1 MGKYIDKPVKVIRRI
16 EMKIA
21 IYSNTLDN
29 GGISKFVYNLQ
40 NAFSK
45 CKISSHIVTFS
56 ADTIYGDNI
65 TLLHCN
71 NHIERIKELSKFIK
85 NQNIQA
91 IISNTWFEGFIAK
104 CAALRS
110 GRKVK
115 VISVVHIRPNLWG
128 FKENDLIRKNFAKIS
143 LSVCSKVVAVSNE
156 LKDAMISEKWVKENK
171 ITTIYNPVIFD
182 EVNNSKIKFK
192 DIKNK
197 DIINIAVIGWIQPRK
212 AQDII
217 SKAFSGIED
226 RKYILNFIGGI
237 EDKNY
242 YSNVMKII
250 EDNNL
255 QDKVKFWG
263 PRKDIFEILK
273 GMDILISASRG
284 EALPTVMIEA
294 LYSEVPMISS
304 DCDYGP
310 KEILDN
316 GEYGLIFKVDDY
328 KGLAKCFNTLV
339 NDNNLYND
347 FLNKSKERSKLF
359 TYDKCINSYLS
370 ILNE

>member
-1 MGKYIDKPVKVIRRI
+1 
-16 EMKIA
+16 MKIA

-242 YSNVMKII
+242 YTNVIKII

>member
-1 MGKYIDKPVKVIRRI
+1 
-16 EMKIA
+16 MKIA

-128 FKENDLIRKNFAKIS
+128 FKDNDLIRKNFAKIS

-242 YSNVMKII
+242 YTNVIKII

>member
-1 MGKYIDKPVKVIRRI
+1 MGECIDKPIKVIRRI
-16 EMKIA
+16 EMRIA

-128 FKENDLIRKNFAKIS
+128 FKDNDLIRKNFAKIS

-242 YSNVMKII
+242 YTNVIKII

-347 FLNKSKERSKLF
+347 FLNKSEERSKLF

>member
-1 MGKYIDKPVKVIRRI
+1 
-16 EMKIA
+16 MKIA

-71 NHIERIKELSKFIK
+71 NHIERNKELSKFIK

-242 YSNVMKII
+242 YTNVIKII

>member
-1 MGKYIDKPVKVIRRI
+1 MR
-16 EMKIA
+16 IA

-45 CKISSHIVTFS
+45 SNIRSHIVTFS

-65 TLLHCN
+65 TLLQCN
-71 NHIERIKELSKFIK
+71 NHFERIKKLSNFIK
-85 NQNIQA
+85 KENIEA
-91 IISNTWFEGFIAK
+91 IIANTWFEGFIAK
-104 CAALRS
+104 CAAVRS

-143 LSVCSKVVAVSNE
+143 LGVCSKVVAVSNE
-156 LKDAMISEKWVKENK
+156 LKDAMILEKWVKENK

-182 EVNNSKIKFK
+182 EVSNSEIKFK
-192 DIKNK
+192 DIENK
-197 DIINIAVIGWIQPRK
+197 DVINIAVIGWIQPRK

-217 SKAFSGIED
+217 SKAFSGIND

-263 PRKDIFEILK
+263 PRKDIFEILND
-273 GMDILISASRG
+273 MDMLISASRG

-316 GEYGLIFKVDDY
+316 GKYGLIFKVDDY
-328 KGLAKCFNTLV
+328 KGLAKCFNRLV
-339 NDNNLYND
+339 NDNDLYND

>member
-1 MGKYIDKPVKVIRRI
+1 
-16 EMKIA
+16 MKIA

-45 CKISSHIVTFS
+45 SNIRSHIVTFS
-56 ADTIYGDNI
+56 ADTIYGDDI
-65 TLLHCN
+65 TLLQCN
-71 NHIERIKELSKFIK
+71 NHLERIKKLSNFIK
-85 NQNIQA
+85 KEKIEA
-91 IISNTWFEGFIAK
+91 IIANTWFEGFIAK
-104 CAALRS
+104 CATVRS

-128 FKENDLIRKNFAKIS
+128 FKENDLIRKNFAKVS
-143 LSVCSKVVAVSNE
+143 LGVCSKVVAVSNE
-156 LKDAMISEKWVKENK
+156 LKDAMILEKWVKEDK
-171 ITTIYNPVIFD
+171 ITTIYNPVIFE
-182 EVNNSKIKFK
+182 EVSNSKVKFK
-192 DIKNK
+192 DIENK
-197 DIINIAVIGWIQPRK
+197 EVINIAVIGWIQPRK

-217 SKAFSGIED
+217 SKAFSGIND

-237 EDKNY
+237 EDKSY
-242 YSNVMKII
+242 YSNVVKII

-273 GMDILISASRG
+273 DMDILISASRG

-328 KGLAKCFNTLV
+328 KGLAKCFNRLV
-339 NDNNLYND
+339 SDNNLYND

>member
-1 MGKYIDKPVKVIRRI
+1 
-16 EMKIA
+16 MKIA

-85 NQNIQA
+85 KENIEA

-143 LSVCSKVVAVSNE
+143 LNVCSKVVAVSNE
-156 LKDAMISEKWVKENK
+156 LKDAMISEKWVKEDK

-182 EVNNSKIKFK
+182 EVINSEIKFK
-192 DIKNK
+192 DIENK

-242 YSNVMKII
+242 YTNVIKII

-255 QDKVKFWG
+255 QEKVKFWG